1 MSRISKIL
9 LIASPVLIFLAST
22 IHQFRIPRMMSE
34 LEGAS
39 EEWVTIMIH
48 DCATCYDA
56 WDIIIVILIAAAFA
70 CIFCAKLHWRRDR
83 PYKYQKL
90 FPE

>member
-9 LIASPVLIFLAST
+9 LIASPLLFFLAFV
-22 IHQFRIPRMMSE
+22 IYQFRLQRMMSE

-39 EEWVTIMIH
+39 EEWKTIVVH
-48 DCATCYDA
+48 GYASWYDA
-56 WDIIIVILIAAAFA
+56 WDIIIVIMIASAFA
-70 CIFCAKLHWRRDR
+70 CVFCAILLWKRDR
-83 PYKYQKL
+83 LHKYQKL